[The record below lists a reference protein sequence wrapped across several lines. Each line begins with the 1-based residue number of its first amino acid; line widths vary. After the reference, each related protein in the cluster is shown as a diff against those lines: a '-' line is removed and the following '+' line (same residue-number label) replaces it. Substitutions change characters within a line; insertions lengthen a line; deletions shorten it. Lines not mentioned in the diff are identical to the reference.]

1 MQCSSCRFEN
11 MPGVDRCGRC
21 GSSLRL
27 ATAVLDV
34 HPPRARPWAKRLRRY
49 LPLHAISAR
58 LRDAAGEVCRQVS
71 GGAEAVRFPLPAPGI
86 ISRLVVPGWAHFYCG
101 QVQLGWGFLGSYLVL
116 LALGLL
122 FLGTGLGSFLLGLA
136 FSVHAS

>member
-11 MPGVDRCGRC
+11 MPGVDVCGRC

-49 LPLHAISAR
+49 LPLHAASAR
-58 LRDAAGEVCRQVS
+58 LRDVASEVSRQVS
-71 GGAEAVRFPLPAPGI
+71 GSAETVRFQLPAAGI
-86 ISRLVVPGWAHFYCG
+86 ITESSA
-101 QVQLGWGFLGSYLVL
+101 
-116 LALGLL
+116 
-122 FLGTGLGSFLLGLA
+122 
-136 FSVHAS
+136 